1 MLGAWSLS
9 GGLDTSLVDTSVLL
23 TSSSETSVLSVLVLG
38 GGDPVNSWVSS
49 DGLVVGV
56 NKDDFVELECTVL
69 TYPVRVED
77 SKVGASSSNSFLS
90 DGSVGSGWLE
100 LVDTLVN
107 WLTVNNTLAN
117 WSLSTSSSDSNSV
130 DNVAL
135 LCLVTELSGLVD
147 SAWSVN
153 LVDDGELSVFP

>member
-1 MLGAWSLS
+1 M
-9 GGLDTSLVDTSVLL
+9 
-23 TSSSETSVLSVLVLG
+23 
-38 GGDPVNSWVSS
+38 
-49 DGLVVGV
+49 VGV
-56 NKDDFVELECTVL
+56 NKDDFVELESTVL
-69 TYPVRVED
+69 TYPVGVEN
-77 SKVGASSSNSFLS
+77 SEVGASSSDSLLS

-100 LVDTLVN
+100 LVDTLVD

-130 DNVAL
+130 DNVSL
-135 LCLVTELSGLVD
+135 LGLVSELSGLID